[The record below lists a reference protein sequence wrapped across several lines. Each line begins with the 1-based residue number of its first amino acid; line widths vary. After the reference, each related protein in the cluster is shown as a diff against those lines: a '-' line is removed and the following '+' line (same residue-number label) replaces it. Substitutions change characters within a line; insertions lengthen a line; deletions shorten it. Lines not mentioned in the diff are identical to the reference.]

1 MVRNK
6 LSFAEMKVQKILL
19 DEENSVSL
27 VFLANIDDEDQIF
40 PIVTGI
46 GKANNILQII
56 KNIPFSRPLTYDLL
70 DTIITKLEGTV
81 SCVIIDKVKNDDVVA
96 TVHLKRQEKEIS
108 IESQACDAIA
118 VALKAKIPIY
128 TTKDLLVRYSEIME
142 GINEGNDQGF
152 YDWLDKLNS

>member
-1 MVRNK
+1 MVRDR
-6 LSFAEMKVQKILL
+6 LSLAEMKVQKILL
-19 DEENSVSL
+19 EKENDVSL
-27 VFLANIDDEDQIF
+27 IFLANIDDEDQIF

-46 GKANNILQII
+46 GRANNILQII
-56 KNIPFSRPLTYDLL
+56 KNIPFSRPLTHDLL

-81 SCVIIDKVKNDDVVA
+81 SCVIIDKVENDDVVA

-128 TTKDLLVRYSEIME
+128 TTKDLLVRYSEIIE
-142 GINEGNDQGF
+142 EINENDDREF
-152 YDWLDKLNS
+152 YEWLDRLNS